1 MALIESL
8 PLRHHLVFPMSC
20 NPSQTREERFRP
32 RSRAAA
38 IGLLQVLPEQT
49 TRMRRAEA
57 GSLIFYLLDVN

>member
-1 MALIESL
+1 
-8 PLRHHLVFPMSC
+8 MSC

-32 RSRAAA
+32 RSRAGA